1 MDSTFFES
9 ALYLYVVLPLLIFVA
24 RIIDVSLGTMRIIFV
39 SKGQRLLAPLLGFF
53 EVFIW
58 IIAIG
63 QIMSNLNN
71 FACYFAYAAGF
82 ATGNWVGM
90 RLEEHLAMGN
100 LIIRV
105 IASKDGNL
113 LVKKLNENG
122 YGATM
127 VEGEGSMGRVHLIY
141 SIVKRTNLAEVIG
154 VIEQF
159 NPKAFFSIEDIRK
172 VNSGIFPAKSSIR
185 KLNPFKRWRKG
196 K

>member
-1 MDSTFFES
+1 MDLVFFES
-9 ALYLYVVLPLLIFVA
+9 SLYLYLVLPLLIFFA
-24 RIIDVSLGTMRIIFV
+24 RIIDVTLGTMRIIFV
-39 SKGQRLLAPLLGFF
+39 SKGQKMIAPILGFF
-53 EVFIW
+53 EIFIW
-58 IIAIG
+58 IIAMG

-122 YGATM
+122 YGATT
-127 VEGEGSMGRVHLIY
+127 VEAEGSKGKVHLIY
-141 SIVKRTNLAEVIG
+141 SIVKRSNLPHVTS

-159 NPKAFFSIEDIRK
+159 NPKTFFSIEDVRK
-172 VNSGIFPAKSSIR
+172 VSSGIFPAKSPIR
-185 KLNPFKRWRKG
+185 KLNPLKRWRKG

>member
-1 MDSTFFES
+1 MDLIFFES
-9 ALYLYVVLPLLIFVA
+9 SLYLYLVLPLLIFFA
-24 RIIDVSLGTMRIIFV
+24 RIIDVTLGTMRIIFV
-39 SKGQRLLAPLLGFF
+39 SKGQKMIAPILGFF
-53 EVFIW
+53 EIFIW
-58 IIAIG
+58 IIAMG

-122 YGATM
+122 YGATT
-127 VEGEGSMGRVHLIY
+127 VEAEGSKGKVHLIY
-141 SIVKRTNLAEVIG
+141 SIVKRSNLPHVTS

-159 NPKAFFSIEDIRK
+159 NPKTFFSIEDVRK
-172 VNSGIFPAKSSIR
+172 VSSGIFPAKSPIR
-185 KLNPFKRWRKG
+185 KLNPLKRWRKG

>member
-1 MDSTFFES
+1 MDSVFFDS
-9 ALYLYVVLPLLIFVA
+9 NLYLYLVLPLLIFFA

-39 SKGQRLLAPLLGFF
+39 SKGQKLIAPALGFF
-53 EVFIW
+53 EIFIW
-58 IIAIG
+58 IIAMG

-100 LIIRV
+100 LVIRV
-105 IASKDGNL
+105 IASKDGVL
-113 LVKKLNENG
+113 LVKKLNESG
-122 YGATM
+122 YGATT
-127 VEGEGSMGRVHLIY
+127 VEGEGSMGKVHLIY
-141 SIVKRTNLAEVIG
+141 SIVKRSNLPDVIS

-159 NPKAFFSIEDIRK
+159 SPKIFFSIEDVRK
-172 VNSGIFPAKSSIR
+172 VSSGIFPSKSPIR
-185 KLNPFKRWRKG
+185 KLNPLKRWRKG